1 MLQYHLFPKFVKHV
15 NVNNLLIQL
24 QFSIGFQLEQ
34 QLKNYHTANDVE
46 LFF

>member
-15 NVNNLLIQL
+15 NILLIQL

-46 LFF
+46 RFF